1 MFSVCLSTG
10 KEAMMFCRVAK
21 RKAIGEQLGDKRHRT
36 SDKDFG
42 FFFFFKLWV
51 KEDTPGRCEQRNG
64 RMVLI
69 CMQYEKLHYEGEKA
83 EAETQEAIIL
93 RWTRPGSSERAGIR
107 F

>member
-42 FFFFFKLWV
+42 FFFFLNF
-51 KEDTPGRCEQRNG
+51 G
-64 RMVLI
+64 
-69 CMQYEKLHYEGEKA
+69 
-83 EAETQEAIIL
+83 
-93 RWTRPGSSERAGIR
+93 
-107 F
+107 